1 MLTLQEESLTD
12 TAHALAWNKIS
23 TEDPE
28 TSFDS
33 GFVGT
38 RGRRLRAAAP
48 QGLAEQGVSLTRRKV
63 LHNQQAA
70 RERTEEVKVSCNTGR
85 GQALKWTHWSNT
97 ELRMKKMKSEEESIQ
112 ESKAKGQ
119 N

>member
-12 TAHALAWNKIS
+12 RAHALAWNKIS

-28 TSFDS
+28 ATLDS

-38 RGRRLRAAAP
+38 QGRRLRVAAS
-48 QGLAEQGVSLTRRKV
+48 QGLAEQGVSLTQRKV

-70 RERTEEVKVSCNTGR
+70 SERTEQVKVSSNTGE
-85 GQALKWTHWSNT
+85 GQALKWSHWSNT
-97 ELRMKKMKSEEESIQ
+97 QS
-112 ESKAKGQ
+112 
-119 N
+119 